1 MTVNQLKE
9 NKVENEILLNRN
21 KSKKCSSTDLSPEA
35 ADAMVTILKSSMS
48 NNKILDTPH
57 TRLTYKQIFK

>member
-9 NKVENEILLNRN
+9 NKVKNEILLNRN

-57 TRLTYKQIFK
+57 TR

>member
-9 NKVENEILLNRN
+9 KKLIMKSCWNRN

-57 TRLTYKQIFK
+57 TR